1 MISLDPNG
9 YFFWLIVV
17 AILCFA
23 IERTLPSRTAR
34 PTFRPGFGQDLL
46 WLVFNGAFIAAVV
59 GLPAARN
66 MSGGLLSGT
75 PILLQL
81 GFVLVTKDFLD
92 WCVHNLLHRVPWLW
106 DFHKVH
112 HSIEELDAVGSFRFH
127 WVELLFSALTYVPLF
142 LLGADQRVLLA
153 NAVLGTLIQH
163 LAHSNIRIDWGPL
176 KYILSSPQFHAWHHE
191 RILLGGKGQNYAV
204 VLCIWDWLFGTAH
217 LVSDTEQPD
226 ALGFEG
232 DDFFPSS
239 FLERFTY
246 PLSRWLGR
254 SS

>member
-1 MISLDPNG
+1 MLDPNG
-9 YFFWLIVV
+9 YFFWLMVV
-17 AILCFA
+17 AVLCFA

-46 WLVFNGAFIAAVV
+46 WLLFNGIVIA
-59 GLPAARN
+59 GLIALPTTK
-66 MSGGLLSGT
+66 GLLTGA
-75 PILLQL
+75 PILMQL
-81 GFVLVTKDFLD
+81 AFVLVAKDFLD
-92 WCVHNLLHRVPWLW
+92 WWAHNLLHRVPWLW

-112 HSIEELDAVGSFRFH
+112 HSLEELDAMGSFRFH
-127 WVELLFSALTYVPLF
+127 WIELLFAALTYLPFL

-163 LAHSNIRIDWGPL
+163 LSHSNIRLDWGPL
-176 KYILSSPQFHAWHHE
+176 KYILCSPQFHAWHHD
-191 RILLGGKGQNYAV
+191 RILRGEKGQNYAV
-204 VLCIWDWLFGTAH
+204 VLCIWDWIFGTAH

-232 DDFFPSS
+232 DDFFPKSW
-239 FLERFTY
+239 LERFTY